1 MTYRDAWL
9 NFFKEFLLIFLIFFI
24 VSCSSDLPE
33 KKDYITET
41 ISYSSKNIIG
51 FENLFGSKVN
61 SQQSAK
67 VFGVMH
73 FPDNYDS
80 SKKYP
85 AVVASHGSYNWRS
98 HHLIYLEQMRKANF
112 IVFAMHPFDSRNVK
126 STVGNQI
133 NLTSET
139 VIYDMAMSLNLL
151 WDDDRI
157 DNRKIYSAG
166 WSLGGT
172 ASLFNAWLPLQ
183 EALNKPGASFA
194 GYLMWYPGCLALP
207 DLNLW
212 DDDLMQIYIGEE
224 DNWTPPQPCKELVT
238 QINAEGG
245 NAFIELY
252 PNSFHSFDGPLPLRL
267 IPDAYSWANC
277 TLKLNAETK
286 KVYDPDNISLDF
298 SDPKLRRQAYESC
311 AVKGEV
317 MAGASPEYKNAAYE
331 HLASLLPK
339 LN

>member
-1 MTYRDAWL
+1 MIYRDAWP
-9 NFFKEFLLIFLIFFI
+9 NFFQASLLIFSII
-24 VSCSSDLPE
+24 SCSSDLPE
-33 KKDYITET
+33 KKDYLTET

-172 ASLFNAWLPLQ
+172 AALFNAWLPLQ
-183 EALNKPGASFA
+183 EELNKPGASFA

-277 TLKLNAETK
+277 KLKLNAETK
-286 KVYDPDNISLDF
+286 KVYDPDNVFLDF

-317 MAGASPEYKNAAYE
+317 MAGSSPEYKNAAYE